1 MPQQNYCKHCTG
13 YTFDDMYGHC
23 LSCGAP
29 RDGKYKK
36 GVEVSFPKLFR
47 DGKVAVLYSPQYGA
61 GWSTWNDNKDCIFDP
76 DIALIV
82 LGENEGNIKEL
93 AQRKWGE
100 KYFCDLGAGELEV
113 EWIQQ
118 GQCFDI
124 KEYDGFESIEYGGTL
139 VA

>member
-1 MPQQNYCKHCTG
+1 MPQQNYCTHCTG
-13 YTFDDMYGHC
+13 YTFDDTYGHC

-36 GVEVSFPKLFR
+36 GIEVSCPKLFR
-47 DGKVAVLYSPQYGA
+47 DNKVAVLYSPGYGA

-82 LGENEGNIKEL
+82 LGETQGDIKQL
-93 AQRKWGE
+93 AQQKWGE
-100 KYFCDLGAGELEV
+100 KHFYDGGSDDLEV

-124 KEYDGFESIEYGGTL
+124 EEYDGFESIQYGGTL